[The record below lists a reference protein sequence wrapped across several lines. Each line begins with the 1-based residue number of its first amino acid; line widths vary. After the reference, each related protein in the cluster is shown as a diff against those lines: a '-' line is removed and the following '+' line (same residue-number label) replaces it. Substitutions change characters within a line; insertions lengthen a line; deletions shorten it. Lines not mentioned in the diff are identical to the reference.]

1 MCIFFGLKP
10 RLQESSDSF
19 GLVNWWCIWESKKT
33 GHQTCD
39 RSFVVNHLGWLDA
52 IPEMASCVLK
62 TLKLKV
68 FIPPTTALKTR
79 ASKGKIEFEAW
90 LLWWKHVFFSPKYRV
105 NSHKTTSVP
114 SLQERAWQESMKAS
128 GRCDIRRHF
137 PETFPWMKPKHP
149 TCKHPFIVFSIQAVT
164 CENGWFA
171 KKNRGKNCKNSS
183 QSPRKTGKKNIIL
196 VAGTGER
203 VKPWHFSWDHMRV
216 HMESFKTENFT
227 TPNRHFFLSKWE
239 VHGWKWW
246 SKDTEIFFFQKACNM
261 KSFNCCFGIV
271 RMVQRDA

>member
-79 ASKGKIEFEAW
+79 ASKGQIEFEAW
-90 LLWWKHVFFSPKYRV
+90 LLWWKHVFFFPKIQGQQPQDNKRAVVTGTCLARV
-105 NSHKTTSVP
+105 DEGEWKMWHT
-114 SLQERAWQESMKAS
+114 
-128 GRCDIRRHF
+128 
-137 PETFPWMKPKHP
+137 ETFPRD
-149 TCKHPFIVFSIQAVT
+149 ISLNEA
-164 CENGWFA
+164 E
-171 KKNRGKNCKNSS
+171 
-183 QSPRKTGKKNIIL
+183 
-196 VAGTGER
+196 
-203 VKPWHFSWDHMRV
+203 
-216 HMESFKTENFT
+216 
-227 TPNRHFFLSKWE
+227 TPNMQTSSHSFFYTSCDLWE
-239 VHGWKWW
+239 WM
-246 SKDTEIFFFQKACNM
+246 IC
-261 KSFNCCFGIV
+261 
-271 RMVQRDA
+271 